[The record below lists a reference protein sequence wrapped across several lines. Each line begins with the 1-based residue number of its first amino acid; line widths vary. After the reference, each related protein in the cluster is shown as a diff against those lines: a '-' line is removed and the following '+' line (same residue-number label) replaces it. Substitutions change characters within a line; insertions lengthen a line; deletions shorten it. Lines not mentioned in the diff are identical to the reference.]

1 MCALL
6 VKNGLRHY
14 ALFPLFFSTEKCVND
29 RRMIHLRTGGCQGAG
44 TCCCASNLGVVDA
57 MIWGN

>member
-1 MCALL
+1 MCFASEKWFKTLCSL
-6 VKNGLRHY
+6 SIV
-14 ALFPLFFSTEKCVND
+14 FSTEKCVND